1 MDSGGLSDL
10 DLSELQ
16 QYLGHTDFPAD
27 KQEVASNAGSN
38 QAPQAVVARIR
49 NFLDRALRQ
58 PRGGAAGGARALER
72 RILRS
77 TYTKH
82 RISEP
87 KGHRNDFKSPL
98 HDAYTACIKPLRV

>member
-27 KQEVASNAGSN
+27 KQEVASNAESN

-49 NFLDRALRQ
+49 NSSIERFDSPEEVLRAV
-58 PRGGAAGGARALER
+58 RGR
-72 RILRS
+72 
-77 TYTKH
+77 
-82 RISEP
+82 
-87 KGHRNDFKSPL
+87 
-98 HDAYTACIKPLRV
+98 